1 MTFKFVL
8 TFSVELVVE
17 TCLVTVPGVPS
28 SGDPLLL
35 LLRLTG
41 LIKNILVCLMQRA
54 YEASFWR
61 FFCRSITCTLMQFK
75 TWITGSVAFFQHYSA
90 GCGFDLRNIW
100 LQYQQLNLIW
110 RHHGMNKFNNEDAAV
125 LHDKM
130 INKTSVHRQ
139 LQNVDYGFNELNRI
153 VSPLWL
159 EMGST
164 KFHKSN
170 CEFEINLDVDPLL
183 FNEWSK
189 NDATDDLKDGQKQ
202 NAQQKE
208 QQQLVGSVSGTIVS
222 PNCEFAAHLSTVAV
236 RINWASITSKAS
248 NYSFTMMLLCLAQ
261 IVLLLRQLLHSQSNF
276 LASRVSMLTIG
287 WQCILDAIWCMA
299 HILFCLVMQP
309 LFTAFASVA
318 VFKLLMFCVIEM
330 KYLQIIEQARM
341 ASAGQHVTER
351 MRRQAA
357 IIQCWF
363 YVGLISV
370 ITLYWKLRHH
380 WSFVVVF
387 LHSWWVPQI
396 VKNVITETKQPC
408 HSYYVFGM
416 SATRVM
422 APIYIFGFE
431 HNFIRELNPEFP
443 QNSIVCYA
451 LLI

>member
-1 MTFKFVL
+1 
-8 TFSVELVVE
+8 
-17 TCLVTVPGVPS
+17 
-28 SGDPLLL
+28 
-35 LLRLTG
+35 
-41 LIKNILVCLMQRA
+41 
-54 YEASFWR
+54 
-61 FFCRSITCTLMQFK
+61 
-75 TWITGSVAFFQHYSA
+75 
-90 GCGFDLRNIW
+90 
-100 LQYQQLNLIW
+100 
-110 RHHGMNKFNNEDAAV
+110 
-125 LHDKM
+125 
-130 INKTSVHRQ
+130 
-139 LQNVDYGFNELNRI
+139 
-153 VSPLWL
+153 
-159 EMGST
+159 
-164 KFHKSN
+164 
-170 CEFEINLDVDPLL
+170 
-183 FNEWSK
+183 
-189 NDATDDLKDGQKQ
+189 
-202 NAQQKE
+202 
-208 QQQLVGSVSGTIVS
+208 
-222 PNCEFAAHLSTVAV
+222 
-236 RINWASITSKAS
+236 
-248 NYSFTMMLLCLAQ
+248 MLLCLAQ

-318 VFKLLMFCVIEM
+318 VFKLLIFCVIEM

-341 ASAGQHVTER
+341 ASAGQHVTAER

-380 WSFVVVF
+380 WSFFVVF

-422 APIYIFGFE
+422 APIYIFGFK

-443 QNSIVCYA
+443 QNTIVCYA
-451 LLI
+451 LVIWVSLQAVVPHLQGKLGARFMIQARGVNSE